1 MHMWIIGKIIIEI
14 TFWSR
19 EDSVGATTYPVLNV
33 PREPRTLSTPHQP
46 MYMV

>member
-19 EDSVGATTYPVLNV
+19 KDSVGATPYPVFS
-33 PREPRTLSTPHQP
+33 TLSTPHQP
-46 MYMV
+46 TYMV